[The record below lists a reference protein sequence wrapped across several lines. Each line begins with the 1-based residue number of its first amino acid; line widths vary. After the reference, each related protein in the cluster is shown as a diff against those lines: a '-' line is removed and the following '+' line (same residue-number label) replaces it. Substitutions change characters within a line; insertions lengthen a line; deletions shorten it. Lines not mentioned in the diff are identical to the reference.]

1 MHDIDLRGGTKMPAL
16 GLGTWQLSG
25 SACERAVAL
34 ALDIGYRHID
44 TAEMYGNE
52 AEIGRA
58 LAAAKVDR
66 KAIFLTTKIWTN
78 HLHAKDVGP
87 TVEASLRKLKTDY
100 VDLLLIHWP

>member
-1 MHDIDLRGGTKMPAL
+1 MKASDLDAAKMPVL
-16 GLGTWQLSG
+16 GLGTWQLTG
-25 SACERAVAL
+25 SACERAVRL

-58 LAAAKVDR
+58 LAASGIDR
-66 KAIFLTTKIWTN
+66 KAGFVTTKIWTN

-87 TVEASLRKLKTDY
+87 TVEAPLAKPATAY
-100 VDLLLIHWP
+100 VDLL